1 MFGNARRK
9 LLSVG
14 IGAVAIGAVATM
26 GLGTAGAAAALDD
39 GVSAKSIDIGY
50 IFSKTGVAGSTF
62 LNADKGCQARIDRE
76 NAAGGVNGR
85 KINVEMVDDQ
95 SGGANKTAAQ
105 DLVQN
110 KHVFGIVNNSSFG
123 FLTYKFLLDAG
134 VPTIGGGFDGTY
146 YGAPGNENIISAGGN
161 VVNQNGVTY
170 DALPNLMKKM
180 GAKKV

>member
-1 MFGNARRK
+1 MFRNARTK

-14 IGAVAIGAVATM
+14 ICAVAIGAVATM
-26 GLGTAGAAAALDD
+26 GLGSAGAAAALDD
-39 GVSAKSIDIGY
+39 GVTAKSIDIGY

-62 LNADKGCQARIDRE
+62 LNADKGCQARIDRQ

-110 KHVFGIVNNSSFG
+110 KHVFMIVNNSSFA
-123 FLTYKFLLDAG
+123 FLTYRFLLDDGRPAG
-134 VPTIGGGFDGTY
+134 RRRLRRHLLRRAGQREHHLRARATWSPPTASPTT
-146 YGAPGNENIISAGGN
+146 ACRSS
-161 VVNQNGVTY
+161 
-170 DALPNLMKKM
+170 
-180 GAKKV
+180 